1 MIFVMRD
8 DREAM
13 RAAGRRSD
21 QSDGYLPNGREVFSI
36 LVVGLMF
43 GLLLVW
49 ITGGLGV

>member
-1 MIFVMRD
+1 MMRD

-13 RAAGRRSD
+13 RAAGIKSRESE
-21 QSDGYLPNGREVFSI
+21 GLIPNGREVFSI